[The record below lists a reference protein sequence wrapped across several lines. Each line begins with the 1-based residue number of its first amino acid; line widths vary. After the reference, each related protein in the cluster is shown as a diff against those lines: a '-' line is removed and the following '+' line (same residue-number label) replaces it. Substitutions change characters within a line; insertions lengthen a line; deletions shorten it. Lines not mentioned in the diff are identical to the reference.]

1 MAYKLIKVSCFFF
14 DTLFII
20 NNARNRSF
28 IGIQMNQK
36 PKRLL
41 DQVRAVLRVKHY
53 AYRTEKSYIFW
64 MRRFILFHGKRHP
77 SEMNSKEINAFLT
90 HLAVNRRVA
99 ASTQN
104 QALNALIFL
113 YKKVLGIELDEPIEA
128 VRARRPT
135 RLPVVLSKTEAKKII
150 DLISGDAQLIVKLL
164 YGSGLRLIECLRL
177 RVKDIDFSMHQILVR
192 HGKGGKDRV
201 TVLPESVREAL
212 LMQLK
217 KVKAIHEKDCKDG
230 FGHVNLPGALARKY
244 PNASREWAWQFMF
257 PSRSIC
263 KDPYTGEPRRHH
275 LHESCVRKALKK
287 AVHLAGVHKQV
298 GCHSF
303 RHSFA
308 THLLSDGYDIRT
320 VQELLGHKDVSTTM
334 IYTHVLNKGGRA
346 VRSPI
351 D

>member
-1 MAYKLIKVSCFFF
+1 
-14 DTLFII
+14 
-20 NNARNRSF
+20 
-28 IGIQMNQK
+28 MNTTHK
-36 PKRLL
+36 PKKLL
-41 DQVRAVLRVKHY
+41 EQFRDALRVKHY

-64 MRRFILFHGKRHP
+64 IRRFILFHKKKHP
-77 SEMNSKEINAFLT
+77 SEMGSRHISEFLT
-90 HLAVNRRVA
+90 HLAVDRNVS

-113 YKKVLGIELDEPIEA
+113 YKKVLGLELTDPIDA

-135 RLPVVLSKTEAKKII
+135 RLPVVLSKPEAFKII
-150 DLISGDAQLIVKLL
+150 DLISGEPQLILKLL
-164 YGSGLRLIECLRL
+164 YGSGLRLMECLRL
-177 RVKDIDFSMHQILVR
+177 RVKDIDFSMNQILIR

-201 TVLPESVREAL
+201 TVLPMNVHERLRVH
-212 LMQLK
+212 LK
-217 KVKAIHEKDCKDG
+217 KVKALHEDDCKRG
-230 FGHVNLPGALARKY
+230 FGHVNLPGALTTKY
-244 PNASREWAWQFMF
+244 PNASRQWAWQFVF
-257 PSRSIC
+257 PSRSLC
-263 KDPYTGEPRRHH
+263 KDPRTGEIRRHH

-287 AVHLAGVHKQV
+287 AVTLAGIHKPV
-298 GCHSF
+298 GCHCL

-308 THLLSDGYDIRT
+308 THLLADGYDIRT

>member
-1 MAYKLIKVSCFFF
+1 
-14 DTLFII
+14 
-20 NNARNRSF
+20 
-28 IGIQMNQK
+28 MNTTPK
-36 PKRLL
+36 PKKLL
-41 DQVRAVLRVKHY
+41 DQVKEALRVKHY
-53 AYRTEKSYIFW
+53 AYRTEKTYLFW
-64 MRRFILFHGKRHP
+64 IRRFILFHDKKHP
-77 SEMNSKEINAFLT
+77 LEMGSKHIQEFLT
-90 HLAVNRRVA
+90 SLAVERKVS

-113 YKKVLGIELDEPIEA
+113 YKKVLKIELTEAIEA

-135 RLPVVLSKTEAKKII
+135 RLPVVLSKPEALKII
-150 DLISGDAQLIVKLL
+150 NLLSGESQLIVKLL
-164 YGSGLRLIECLRL
+164 YGSGLRLMECLRL
-177 RVKDIDFSMHQILVR
+177 RIKDIDFSMRKIFVR

-201 TVLPESVREAL
+201 TVLPDNVHEELLKHMEKVRA
-212 LMQLK
+212 
-217 KVKAIHEKDCKDG
+217 VHENDCSRG

-244 PNASREWAWQFMF
+244 PNASRQWSWQFVF
-257 PSRSIC
+257 PSRSLC
-263 KDPYTGEPRRHH
+263 KDPWTGEIRRHH

-287 AVHLAGVHKQV
+287 AVTLAKIYKPI
-298 GCHSF
+298 GCHCF

-308 THLLSDGYDIRT
+308 THLLIDGYDIRT